1 MMRRRIPSQRSD
13 TWAIQAA
20 ENAMGI
26 IQHLIEPNEA
36 LTVIKDEDMA
46 AGIRKAFPDRAAWN
60 QAVHE
65 SGLEPEEIL
74 WLVVPT

>member
-20 ENAMGI
+20 RNAMGI
-26 IQHLIEPNEA
+26 IQHLIEPNEK
-36 LTVIKDEDMA
+36 LPVIKIEDMA
-46 AGIRKAFPDRAAWN
+46 ARIRKAFPDRQAWN

-65 SGLEPEEIL
+65 SILQPEEKI
-74 WLVVPT
+74 WLIVP

>member
-1 MMRRRIPSQRSD
+1 MDMRRRIPSQRSD

-26 IQHLIEPNEA
+26 IQHLSEPTEEPP
-36 LTVIKDEDMA
+36 VIKIEDMA
-46 AGIRKAFPDRAAWN
+46 ERIRKAFPDRAAWN

-65 SGLEPEEIL
+65 SLLQPEEKI
-74 WLVVPT
+74 WLIVP